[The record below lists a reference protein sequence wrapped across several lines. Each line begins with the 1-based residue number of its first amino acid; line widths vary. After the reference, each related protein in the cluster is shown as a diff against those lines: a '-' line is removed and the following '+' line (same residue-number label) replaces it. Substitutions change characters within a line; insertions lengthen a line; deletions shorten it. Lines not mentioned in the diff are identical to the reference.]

1 MFSKIAEFFIKNSK
15 IWFLIIFLILLSW
28 VMSYLM
34 IPKQYNPSIK
44 LPAFSIFIESLWR
57 NSLENKKLITN
68 ELENYIMEI
77 PWIDQVMWI
86 SWDNYAQ
93 LMVKFKVWEDS
104 EKAKI
109 NLYQKLIQN
118 FNYQELWIKIPII
131 KSITS
136 DDLPQIT
143 YAISYISDNNIKLNE
158 EEKYIYLKQIA
169 NLIKN
174 KIKNIENTTTIDIVS
189 WASKNIIID
198 LDLDKIEARN
208 TDIAL
213 IYQVLKQNNLSIPS
227 GNINLNSGDRYFLE
241 VNWKLNNIEEIKNLI
256 ISKNSDSI
264 LYLKDIADIR
274 YWVKRLNNYWFYS
287 EKLSD
292 LKDSVFIGFWKSI
305 WTNWV
310 FYTENVQKEMKEIIK
325 ILPKNIKITEIQNEW
340 NESLEATNHLI
351 KDLIESILIVIIIL
365 IIFLW
370 FKNALNTATSIPLIL
385 ALVFIYAY
393 FFGYDINRISL
404 FALILVIWML
414 VDDSIVVVENIV
426 RHLEEKDEKTTNL
439 QAIIKATNEVWSG
452 VILSTITK
460 VLSFSWMFFV
470 TWMMWQYIWPIPIFA
485 IASLLLSI
493 IVAFSINPFISY
505 ILTKNSN
512 IKKHEKSNSKYDIRN
527 FYLKILK
534 KYINNNNSTN
544 KKRKKFKIT
553 FWISFLLVIILP
565 VYFWVFKA
573 RMLPKSNKDQVYVWI
588 DLPRDNNVLKSTK
601 IADELQNFFLNNEK
615 LPKELKIAKNITT
628 TTWTPFMW
636 DFANLFRWWNQR
648 IWEYQISSRINL
660 YSKDEND
667 RIKSEDYVIKIR
679 PLLRDYILSKYPDAK
694 IRVLEDPPW
703 PPVVATFMIK
713 VKSSNNDLSDINNF
727 LKKVYLEVDKIKNE
741 QKLVDLWNS
750 ISSNYKKI
758 SIVLDKES
766 VLRSGLTVEQI
777 ANTLAIANSWIS
789 LSILNDNLSLDKTEI
804 ILWVK
809 NSQSETINLLE
820 KIKFTN
826 NLWQKIDLSSISKI
840 EYTFV
845 NDELLSDN
853 REVYNYI
860 YAEMWDNSVIYP
872 VIKLYGILTDK
883 KFLWNDYVVLN
894 KNFYSIKFKEV
905 KTWKIYK
912 LEWDWEWKLTM
923 DTFRDLWKAMWIA
936 ILTIFFLIVF
946 QFKNFSV
953 AWIIMLPFLLWFFWI
968 FPWFSILYLLNNLYF
983 NATWMIWIIS
993 LAWIVVWNAI
1003 LLIDYIEIRLKNG
1016 ETLENA
1022 ILQAW
1027 YVRFLPIMLTS
1038 ISAIFWAL
1046 KIAWDP
1052 VWSWLAW
1059 SIVFWLFASA
1069 ILTLIVIPIF
1079 YYDSQKKY
1087 WQ

>member
-15 IWFLIIFLILLSW
+15 IWFLVIFLILFSW
-28 VMSYLM
+28 VISYVM

-44 LPAFSIFIESLWR
+44 LPAFSIFVKSLWR
-57 NSLENKKLITN
+57 DSLENKKLITN
-68 ELENYIMEI
+68 EMENSIMEI
-77 PWIDQVMWI
+77 PWIDEVMWI

-118 FNYQELWIKIPII
+118 FHYQELWVKMPEI

-143 YAISYISDNNIKLNE
+143 YAVSYIEDKNIKFSD

-169 NLIKN
+169 NIIKD
-174 KIKNIENTTTIDIVS
+174 KVKTLENTTTIDIVS

-198 LDLDKIEARN
+198 LDLDKIEAKN
-208 TDIAL
+208 TDIWI
-213 IYQVLKQNNLSIPS
+213 IYQALKQNNLSIPS
-227 GNINLNSGDRYFLE
+227 WNINLNSWDRYFLE
-241 VNWKLNNIEEIKNLI
+241 VNWKLDKIDEIKNLI
-256 ISKNSDSI
+256 ISKNSDSV
-264 LYLKDIADIR
+264 LYLKDVADVR
-274 YWVKRLNNYWFYS
+274 YWVKRLTDYWFIS
-287 EKLSD
+287 EKWTN
-292 LKDSVFIGFWKSI
+292 LKDSVFIWFWKSV

-310 FYTENVQKEMKEIIK
+310 FYTQNVENKMQEIIK
-325 ILPKNIKITEIQNEW
+325 TLPKNIKISQIQNEW

-393 FFGYDINRISL
+393 LFWFDINRISL

-426 RHLEEKDEKTTNL
+426 RHLEEKDENTTNL

-460 VLSFSWMFFV
+460 VLAFSWMFFV
-470 TWMMWQYIWPIPIFA
+470 TWMMWQYIWPIPVFA

-505 ILTKNSN
+505 ILTKE
-512 IKKHEKSNSKYDIRN
+512 KKVKHHEKKVSKFDIRN
-527 FYLKILK
+527 LYLKILK
-534 KYINNNNSTN
+534 KYINKDKKSS
-544 KKRKKFKIT
+544 KKRKLFKLS
-553 FWISFLLVIILP
+553 FWISFVLILILP
-565 VYFWVFKA
+565 VYFGIFKA

-588 DLPRDNNVLKSTK
+588 DLPRDNNVSKS
-601 IADELQNFFLNNEK
+601 ILVANDLQNFFLNNK
-615 LPKELKIAKNITT
+615 TLPKELQIAKNVST

-636 DFANLFRWWNQR
+636 DFANLFRGWSQR
-648 IWEYQISSRINL
+648 IWEYQISSRVNL
-660 YSKDEND
+660 TSKDEFD

-679 PLLRDYILSKYPDAK
+679 PLLREFILNKYPDAK
-694 IRVLEDPPW
+694 IRLLEDPPG
-703 PPVVATFMIK
+703 PPVMATFMAKI
-713 VKSSNNDLSDINNF
+713 KSSSNDLKDINNF
-727 LKKVYLEVDKIKNE
+727 LKKVYLEVDKIKNDE
-741 QKLVDLWNS
+741 DLVDLWNS
-750 ISSNYKKI
+750 ISTNYKKI
-758 SIVLDKES
+758 NIVLDKEN
-766 VLRSGLTVEQI
+766 VLRSWLSVEQI
-777 ANTLAIANSWIS
+777 ANSLAIANAWVS
-789 LSILNDNLSLDKTEI
+789 LSIIKDENSLDKTEL
-804 ILWVK
+804 ILWVNK
-809 NSQSETINLLE
+809 SQSETLNLLN

-840 EYTFV
+840 DYTFV
-845 NDELLSDN
+845 NDELLSDK

-860 YAEMWDNSVIYP
+860 YAEMWDNSVVYP
-872 VIKLYGILTDK
+872 VIKLYDILTDK
-883 KFLWNDYVVLN
+883 KFLGNEYEVIKKD
-894 KNFYSIKFKEV
+894 FYSIEFKEL
-905 KTWKIYK
+905 KTWKIFT

-936 ILTIFFLIVF
+936 IFTIFFLIVF
-946 QFKNFSV
+946 QFKDFKV

-968 FPWFSILYLLNNLYF
+968 FPGFSLLYLLNNLYF

-1003 LLIDYIEIRLKNG
+1003 LLIDYIEIRLKNN

-1022 ILQAW
+1022 IIQAW

-1038 ISAIFWAL
+1038 VSAIFWAL

-1059 SIVFWLFASA
+1059 SIVFWLWASA

-1079 YYDSQKKY
+1079 YYDIQTKKSS
-1087 WQ
+1087 